1 MLTRNLFR
9 SALLAGSGLLSL
21 RSARSA
27 PKRRPA
33 QRCPD
38 FLTLESRLLLATY
51 PLTSIPALNSLP
63 GAKAALYLD
72 FVGDYVSSWGSY
84 SNITIPAFDQD
95 GDPTTFSDGELTTI
109 TRIWEQVAEDFAPF
123 NLNVTTVPP
132 PSFAHGVTEQ
142 IDIGGDGAWT
152 GGSYEGLSFV
162 GSFTD
167 PNLPN
172 IGFVFSKNLG
182 NGDPKYTAED
192 ISHEAGHAFGLQ
204 HQSQYDSNGNLIAEY
219 YAGPGDGTAPIMG
232 CATYYRTPLSRW
244 WYGTSSLGPTIMQ
257 DDMAVIASSTNGF
270 GYRLAPTNMT
280 AATAAPLAVSG
291 SSVSG
296 SGIIRLPTDDDY
308 FSFTTGAGQVSLS
321 ALVQTGINNLV
332 PRLELCDS
340 TGSVLIASA
349 GPDANYDATIT
360 TTLAAGSYRLVVA
373 DSDGH
378 YGNVGQ
384 YTISGTIVPLATV
397 NAPTNL
403 TATAVSTS
411 QVNLAWTDN
420 ATNET
425 GYNVECSTNGVNWS
439 VIASNLP
446 ANSTS
451 YADATAS
458 AGTTYVY
465 RVDAYNAS
473 STSNYS
479 NQATATTVTVAPSG
493 LTATPV
499 SPGQVNLAW
508 SDLTGETG
516 FRVERSLDRVTWG
529 LVGTTGAG
537 VTSFQD
543 ATVSIGTSYQY
554 RVEAVNSGGTS
565 SCSNVAAATTPAAP
579 VPPAAP
585 LGLVAVA
592 GSATRVTLTWH
603 DNSSNESG
611 FYIERSTNGGKGWTQ
626 IAQVG
631 SNVTSYTDT
640 SVSACKT
647 YSYRVCGYNS
657 SGTSAYSNVAK
668 VTTPKAA
675 RVVRPR
681 RRSVRRPRLTR

>member
-33 QRCPD
+33 QRRPD

-72 FVGDYVSSWGSY
+72 FVGDHVSSWGSY

-132 PSFAHGVTEQ
+132 PSFANGVAER

-152 GGSYEGLSFV
+152 GGSYGGLSFV

-167 PNLPN
+167 SNPN

-192 ISHEAGHAFGLQ
+192 ASHEAGHGFGLQ
-204 HQSQYDSNGNLIAEY
+204 HQSQYDSNGNLITEY

-270 GYRLAPTNMT
+270 GYRPAPTNMT
-280 AATAAPLAVSG
+280 AATATPLAVSG

-384 YTISGTIVPLATV
+384 YTISGTIVPTARV

-451 YADATAS
+451 YADARAS

-465 RVDAYNAS
+465 RVDADNAS
-473 STSNYS
+473 LTSNYS

-508 SDLTGETG
+508 SNVTGEIV
-516 FRVERSLDRVTWG
+516 FRVERSLDGVTWG

-537 VTSFQD
+537 VTSYQD
-543 ATVSIGTSYQY
+543 TTVSIGTSYQY
-554 RVEAVNSGGTS
+554 RTEAVNSGGTS
-565 SCSNVAAATTPAAP
+565 TCSNVAAATTPAAP

-611 FYIERSTNGGKGWTQ
+611 FYIKRSTNGGKSWTQ

-640 SVSACKT
+640 SVSARKT
-647 YSYRVCGYNS
+647 YSYRVRAYNS
-657 SGTSAYSNVAK
+657 SGTSAYSNVAT

-675 RVVRPR
+675 RVVRPQ